1 MKKLILL
8 AIAGAVLAGAQTTA
22 QPTTIPYSALRGLQ
36 SAPAPCLVAV
46 IQVGTPPVNSF
57 ACLTPTSGVSISG
70 TSLMFTFQQDMGP
83 GSLPIS
89 TPPSQSFTLT
99 RVPTFQYGGVGGY
112 VVILDGSLLSSP
124 GDYTITGTAPT
135 ATLTFSAY
143 HPIGVGSIV
152 QIW

>member
-1 MKKLILL
+1 MKKPILL
-8 AIAGAVLAGAQTTA
+8 ALAAVALAAAQSTA
-22 QPTTIPYSALRGLQ
+22 QPTTIPYNALRGLQ

-83 GSLPIS
+83 GSLPIG

-124 GDYTITGTAPT
+124 GDYTVTGTAPT